1 MDQAR
6 ELARVWIETWDRGDP
21 DSLPLA
27 DGFVHI
33 SPFGRMEGKKS
44 YLDTVRPMATEN
56 VASLQ
61 IEQVIAEGNRAC
73 IAFSMET
80 PNGPVACCDWVT
92 VTGGEITSV
101 HSYYD
106 SRSLPHFEK
115 Y

>member
-1 MDQAR
+1 
-6 ELARVWIETWDRGDP
+6 
-21 DSLPLA
+21 
-27 DGFVHI
+27 
-33 SPFGRMEGKKS
+33 
-44 YLDTVRPMATEN
+44 
-56 VASLQ
+56 
-61 IEQVIAEGNRAC
+61 
-73 IAFSMET
+73 MET